1 MIATAYVL
9 ISVKAGQT
17 KRVYQ
22 KLSRT
27 EGVVSLDAISGPYDV
42 IASVQASDFN
52 AIGRLV
58 LDQIR
63 TIEGITDTI
72 TCNVISFEV

>member
-17 KRVYQ
+17 KKVYQ
-22 KLSRT
+22 RLART
-27 EGVVSLDAISGPYDV
+27 DGVVNIDAISGPYDI
-42 IASVQASDFN
+42 IATVQAPDFN
-52 AIGRLV
+52 AIGKLV
-58 LDQIR
+58 LDTIR
-63 TIEGITDTI
+63 TGEGITDTV